1 MKLLVAVG
9 CAVLVSGCESMGE
22 KIDASRQERCHK
34 ADWTQVGERDGV
46 EGVAQGDRY
55 AHVCGDAYDEAAYK
69 QGQQK
74 GFARRPRPPV

>member
-1 MKLLVAVG
+1 MRLLLAVG
-9 CAVLVSGCESMGE
+9 CAVLVSGCESMNE
-22 KIDASRQERCHK
+22 KIAASRQDRCER
-34 ADWTQVGERDGV
+34 ADWAMVGERDGV

-55 AHVCGDAYDEAAYK
+55 AHICGELYNDAAYK